1 MVKGGTLFKIMP
13 TLFDTAF
20 DFSSRVTL
28 ITGGAAGIGRAIAE
42 AFRERGAALVLV
54 DRNPAVIEFAASLGE
69 GHLGYVAD
77 VSDEKLCNEI
87 VGDAVAKLGRID
99 HLINNAGIG
108 ILAPAEE
115 TRTEDWNKT
124 LSINLNGPFLYSRR
138 VGREMLRQKYGRIV
152 TIASQAAVIGLEH
165 HLAYCTSK
173 AALLG
178 MTRVLA
184 LEWGP
189 HGITAN
195 TISPTVVET
204 ELALV
209 GWAGEKGEAMKK
221 KIPSRRFARP
231 DEIAM
236 AALYLASDAAGM
248 INGDNLLVDGGFSNQ

>member
-1 MVKGGTLFKIMP
+1 MATR
-13 TLFDTAF
+13 FDAAF

-42 AFRERGAALVLV
+42 AFQERGSTLVLV
-54 DRNPAVIEFAASLGE
+54 DRNPAMVEVATELGAK
-69 GHLGYVAD
+69 HLGYVAD
-77 VSDEKLCNEI
+77 VSNEGACDEI
-87 VGDAVAKLGRID
+87 VSDVIAKLGRID

-115 TRTEDWNKT
+115 TRSEDWNKT
-124 LSINLNGPFLYSRR
+124 LSINLNGPFFYSRR

-152 TIASQAAVIGLEH
+152 SIASQAAVIGLEH

-189 HGITAN
+189 QGITAN

-209 GWAGEKGEAMKK
+209 GWAGEKGELMKQ

-236 AALYLASDAAGM
+236 AALYLASEAAGM

>member
-1 MVKGGTLFKIMP
+1 MFIMA
-13 TLFDTAF
+13 TRFDEAF

-28 ITGGAAGIGRAIAE
+28 ITGGAAGIGHAISE
-42 AFRERGAALVLV
+42 AFQERGATLVLV
-54 DRNPAVIEFAASLGE
+54 DRNPAVAEIAEKFGPQ
-69 GHLGYVAD
+69 HLGYVAD
-77 VSDEKLCNEI
+77 VSDEAACDRI
-87 VGDAVAKLGRID
+87 VTDVMAKLGRID

-108 ILAPAEE
+108 ILAPAED

-138 VGREMLRQKYGRIV
+138 VGREMLRQQYGRIV
-152 TIASQAAVIGLEH
+152 TIASQAAVIGLED

-189 HGITAN
+189 RGITAN

-209 GWAGEKGEAMKK
+209 GWAGEKGEVMKK
-221 KIPSRRFARP
+221 KIPSRRFVRP
-231 DEIAM
+231 DEVAM

-248 INGDNLLVDGGFSNQ
+248 INGDNLLVDGGFSSQ